1 MSQLNSPTAVFV
13 DLLGVM
19 YIADNGNYRIQKWL
33 PNEPLGTTVAG
44 GRGNGAT
51 LDKIGLVYA
60 IFVDPQG
67 SVYISE
73 NSNHRVTL
81 WFAWNNTAGQIVNK
95 NAKPASSKI
104 DPLLLFSLGCW
115 WL

>member
-1 MSQLNSPTAVFV
+1 
-13 DLLGVM
+13 M

-81 WFAWNNTAGQIVNK
+81 WFAWNSTAGQIVSY
-95 NAKPASSKI
+95 NAQYASSKI
-104 DPLLLFSLGCW
+104 DSL
-115 WL
+115 